1 MKKILVFICC
11 LALAVC
17 LTACGEKQEA
27 ATETTTDSSF
37 NALVFDTKIVT
48 LLSQVDIELDYLY
61 DYMEANKT
69 NLTAVQD
76 QLTTTK
82 NDMTTFRDKIGAV
95 IGDEE
100 DASSKYK
107 ATAMMYASEIG
118 MQCTY
123 LSLYLNDVVGIS
135 FTDPAFGLDEESIAT
150 LQSVLD
156 EGDRIDKV
164 YDWKR
169 QIVDNRKAFL
179 LDCGE
184 FEDEAAVDAYLAE
197 YPYPAEY

>member
-1 MKKILVFICC
+1 MKKILAFICC
-11 LALAVC
+11 LMMVVC
-17 LTACGEKQEA
+17 FAACGETQEA
-27 ATETTTDSSF
+27 ATEEAAESF
-37 NALVFDTKIVT
+37 DPLIYDTKIVT

-61 DYMEANKT
+61 DYMDINKT
-69 NLTAVQD
+69 NPSAVQD
-76 QLTTTK
+76 QLLTTRD
-82 NDMTTFRDKIGAV
+82 DMNAFRDKIGAV
-95 IGDEE
+95 IGDDE
-100 DASSKYK
+100 DASAKYK

-123 LSLYLNDVVGIS
+123 LSIYLNDIIGIS
-135 FTDPAFGLDEESIAT
+135 FTDPSFGLDEESITT
-150 LQSVLD
+150 LQSLLD

-169 QIVDNRKAFL
+169 QVIDNRKAFL

-197 YPYPAEY
+197 YPYPVEY

>member
-1 MKKILVFICC
+1 MKKTLVFICC
-11 LALAVC
+11 LMLVVC
-17 LTACGEKQEA
+17 LAACGETRET
-27 ATETTTDSSF
+27 ATDATDSF
-37 NALVFDTKIVT
+37 NPLIYDTKIVT

-61 DYMEANKT
+61 DYMDINKT
-69 NLTAVQD
+69 NPSAVQD
-76 QLTTTK
+76 QLLTTRD
-82 NDMTTFRDKIGAV
+82 DMNTFRDKIGAV
-95 IGDEE
+95 IGDDE
-100 DASSKYK
+100 DASAKYK

-123 LSLYLNDVVGIS
+123 LSIYLNDIIGIS
-135 FTDPAFGLDEESIAT
+135 FTDPSFGLDEESIAT
-150 LQSVLD
+150 LQSLLD

-169 QIVDNRKAFL
+169 QVIDNRKAFL

>member
-11 LALAVC
+11 LMMVVC
-17 LTACGEKQEA
+17 LAACGETQET
-27 ATETTTDSSF
+27 ATESF
-37 NALVFDTKIVT
+37 NSLIYDTKIVT

-61 DYMEANKT
+61 DYMDINKT
-69 NLTAVQD
+69 NPIGVQD
-76 QLTTTK
+76 QLLTTRD
-82 NDMTTFRDKIGAV
+82 DMNTFRDKIGAV
-95 IGDEE
+95 IGDDE
-100 DASSKYK
+100 DASAKYK
-107 ATAMMYASEIG
+107 ATAMMYASEIE

-123 LSLYLNDVVGIS
+123 LSIYLNDITGIS
-135 FTDPAFGLDEESIAT
+135 FTDPSFGLDEESIAT
-150 LQSVLD
+150 LQSLLD

-169 QIVDNRKAFL
+169 QVIDNRKAFL